1 MSQWDVC
8 PSCNLQV
15 DWTSGAGL
23 FMIWASASTPA
34 ASRPS
39 VLNLAIQSPAPQWKE
54 AMPWFIQCAVTLA
67 CWSPEFETGKP
78 SLEHK
83 HLMLAMQ
90 EGEVNLPNNTRGD
103 FQCTKKKAIFL
114 WDPHIMHW
122 FYKPKEKWHSD
133 RRVWQES
140 WSSCNNHCSA
150 LHCSKVSKS
159 IPLLSRTKC
168 FVLFF
173 LPVV

>member
-23 FMIWASASTPA
+23 FMIRASAPTPA

-67 CWSPEFETGKP
+67 CWSPWFETGKP

-83 HLMLAMQ
+83 YLMLAMQ

-103 FQCTKKKAIFL
+103 FQCTKKKKQFSCEILVSCTDFISQKRNDTL
-114 WDPHIMHW
+114 TGV
-122 FYKPKEKWHSD
+122 SD
-133 RRVWQES
+133 RSPDPLVIINAQL
-140 WSSCNNHCSA
+140 CIVVKFQNQFHCC
-150 LHCSKVSKS
+150 LEPNV
-159 IPLLSRTKC
+159 LC
-168 FVLFF
+168 FFFF
-173 LPVV
+173 L